1 MKPED
6 LDAIAL
12 EMDGEEL
19 LFYPLEQVRL
29 SGYDYL
35 LVTDAPDGD
44 GEALILKDL
53 SEPESEE
60 ALYEVVE
67 DEKTLEVLSKI
78 FSEELSEEGIS
89 LE

>member
-1 MKPED
+1 MIPED
-6 LDAIAL
+6 LGAIAL

-29 SGYDYL
+29 SGSDYL
-35 LVTDAPDGD
+35 LVTDAPEGD

-53 SEPESEE
+53 SDPESEE
-60 ALYEVVE
+60 AVYEVVE

-78 FSEELSEEGIS
+78 FSEELSEDGIL